1 MLSSLDQEHDGH
13 LVAEVDERLHLHILF
28 RSFFF
33 FIVISFIQQMSIG
46 PYFMPT
52 LKLNVLLVFERSRY
66 TEMINKWAVAFEEFR
81 A

>member
-1 MLSSLDQEHDGH
+1 MKG
-13 LVAEVDERLHLHILF
+13 LHLHILF
-28 RSFFF
+28 HSFLFFF
-33 FIVISFIQQMSIG
+33 LISLIQQMPIG
-46 PYFMPT
+46 PYFMAT

>member
-1 MLSSLDQEHDGH
+1 MLSSLDQEHDGP
-13 LVAEVDERLHLHILF
+13 LVAEVDEEATFTHSVLF
-28 RSFFF
+28 FLFFN
-33 FIVISFIQQMSIG
+33 SFIQQMSIG

-52 LKLNVLLVFERSRY
+52 LKLKVLLVFEGNRY

>member
-1 MLSSLDQEHDGH
+1 MP
-13 LVAEVDERLHLHILF
+13 
-28 RSFFF
+28 
-33 FIVISFIQQMSIG
+33 IG
-46 PYFMPT
+46 PYFMAT

>member
-1 MLSSLDQEHDGH
+1 
-13 LVAEVDERLHLHILF
+13 
-28 RSFFF
+28 
-33 FIVISFIQQMSIG
+33 MSIG

-52 LKLNVLLVFERSRY
+52 LKLKVLLVFEGNRY